1 MRNSK
6 QQKLEVFGKTAQPS
20 TKTKMRAKHMKHI
33 KTYIKDVIGL
43 KNNVTKGKLNA
54 SGKHIMKPDWTK
66 GQLEYEPNPEAAV
79 HELGHLY
86 LAPMGMSL
94 GDIQRNMDKQY
105 GFVNSHFGYAQQKK
119 SYFEVSAM
127 AMEQKIRRR
136 MGLPAS
142 TKAVVV
148 TNKDAPRVSVDCKS
162 VIAER
167 IVKRGKV
174 LDLIRSSRNLD
185 KGCLERL
192 EMIDNGEIIFD
203 IKKGWVQNNS
213 IDAKINR
220 RARLQAKSAVKLQT
234 KKAA

>member
-1 MRNSK
+1 MRNLK
-6 QQKLEVFGKTAQPS
+6 KQKLEVFGKTAQPGVN
-20 TKTKMRAKHMKHI
+20 TVLRKKHMQHI
-33 KTYIKDVIGL
+33 KNYIKNVVGL

-86 LAPMGMSL
+86 LAPLGMSL
-94 GDIQRNMDKQY
+94 ADCQRNMDKQY

-136 MGLPAS
+136 MGLPPSIKSVAVTDK
-142 TKAVVV
+142 TKQ
-148 TNKDAPRVSVDCKS
+148 RISVDCKS

-167 IVKRGKV
+167 IVKGGKV

-185 KGCLERL
+185 AGCLERL
-192 EMIDNGEIIFD
+192 EMIDNGEIVFD
-203 IKKGWVQNNS
+203 VRKGWVQNNS

-220 RARLQAKSAVKLQT
+220 RARLKAKRVAKLQQT
-234 KKAA
+234 KAA